1 MISNIVSA
9 HQLARK
15 SDPAT
20 SHLAAERVRE
30 FAPTHVESILHVLW
44 KYGPLTVD
52 QIAKLAWLDKQAVN
66 KRLPELQRN
75 GLAAPTGETRPS
87 DSGRLARVWG
97 AA

>member
-1 MISNIVSA
+1 MQQLTES
-9 HQLARK
+9 HKLARN

-20 SHLAAERVRE
+20 SHLAAERVHE
-30 FAPTHVESILHVLW
+30 FAPTHIQSILRVLF

-66 KRLPELQRN
+66 KRLPDMARK
-75 GLAAPTGETRPS
+75 GLATPTGDLRPS
-87 DSGRLARVWG
+87 DSGRMARVWG